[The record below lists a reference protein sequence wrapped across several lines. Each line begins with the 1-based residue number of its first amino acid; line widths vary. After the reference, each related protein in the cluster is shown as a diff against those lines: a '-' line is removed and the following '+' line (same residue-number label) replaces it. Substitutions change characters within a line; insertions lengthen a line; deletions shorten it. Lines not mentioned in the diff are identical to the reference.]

1 MYCTYSDSEVTF
13 YILWNRKIPMSHQ
26 ILTYAKCSHTEVLS
40 SVDFIS
46 KSAFDLRQYICT
58 YLILYF
64 IEMTRQKFPKLRFR

>member
-26 ILTYAKCSHTEVLS
+26 ILTYATCSHTEVLR

-46 KSAFDLRQYICT
+46 KICAFNLRQYVYVLNIV
-58 YLILYF
+58 LS
-64 IEMTRQKFPKLRFR
+64 RNHQKLPKLRFR